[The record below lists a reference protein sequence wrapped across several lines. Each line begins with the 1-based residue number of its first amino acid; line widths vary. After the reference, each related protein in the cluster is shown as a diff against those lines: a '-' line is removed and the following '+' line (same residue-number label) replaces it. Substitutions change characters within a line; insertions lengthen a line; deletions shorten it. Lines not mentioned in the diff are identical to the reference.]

1 MVTVRRE
8 KDSMGVIEVP
18 ADKLWGAQT
27 QRSLEHFRI
36 FHGENA
42 RLAHSRSG
50 VDQARRCEGQPGL
63 RVVGGGKSQRDYRG
77 S

>member
-8 KDSMGVIEVP
+8 KDSMGAIEVP
-18 ADKLWGAQT
+18 ADKLWGGADST
-27 QRSLEHFRI
+27 FAGAFSD

-50 VDQARRCEGQPGL
+50 VDQARCCEGQPGL
-63 RVVGGGKSQRDYRG
+63 RVVGGGKSQRDYPG
-77 S
+77 G

>member
-8 KDSMGVIEVP
+8 KDSMGAIEVP
-18 ADKLWGAQT
+18 ADKLWGGADST
-27 QRSLEHFRI
+27 FAGAFSD

-63 RVVGGGKSQRDYRG
+63 RVVGGGKSQRDYPG
-77 S
+77 G